1 MNPLAWL
8 RVRKHL
14 AIIVGLLTLFAHLV
28 VYGCIWVGLEL
39 DGGISRHELAEIL
52 IPLSSGY
59 AVAVITYVVMDGARP
74 ATPDD
79 LKDIRSGMFVF
90 LALSGPLMLILGML
104 GFTLLINSG
113 AIYTG
118 LPVAD
123 RSPDG
128 ARNVLAGLAAA
139 TAALQG
145 LFVPALFG
153 AQPGHAKSDAP
164 EPE

>member
-74 ATPDD
+74 ATPD
-79 LKDIRSGMFVF
+79 
-90 LALSGPLMLILGML
+90 
-104 GFTLLINSG
+104 
-113 AIYTG
+113 
-118 LPVAD
+118 
-123 RSPDG
+123 
-128 ARNVLAGLAAA
+128 
-139 TAALQG
+139 
-145 LFVPALFG
+145 
-153 AQPGHAKSDAP
+153 
-164 EPE
+164 